1 MVKMAKDF
9 EDYLTKEE
17 GKMFYFA
24 FLDGKTLVGKL
35 EKVKRYNFVV
45 KRKDKVIHI
54 FKSSLKYM
62 YEVPEKE

>member
-1 MVKMAKDF
+1 
-9 EDYLTKEE
+9 
-17 GKMFYFA
+17 MFYFA

-62 YEVPEKE
+62 YEVD